1 MPGHQRN
8 KKMVLTGFLPVL
20 TSLRE
25 KTFCRTLNCLFYRL
39 LRALIGGQ
47 AYERAS
53 SGNVIDC
60 PPDVCRPRASLTP
73 TTDRYSI
80 H

>member
-1 MPGHQRN
+1 MPGGPAHQRN

-20 TSLRE
+20 TNLRE
-25 KTFCRTLNCLFYRL
+25 KTFRRTLNCLFYRL

-53 SGNVIDC
+53 SGNVKQC
-60 PPDVCRPRASLTP
+60 PPDMGPNV
-73 TTDRYSI
+73 D
-80 H
+80 